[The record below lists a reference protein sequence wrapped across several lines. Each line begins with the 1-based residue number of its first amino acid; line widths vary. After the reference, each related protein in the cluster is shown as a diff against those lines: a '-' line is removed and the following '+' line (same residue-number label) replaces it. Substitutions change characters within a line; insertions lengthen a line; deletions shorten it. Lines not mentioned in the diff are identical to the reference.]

1 MKTQISLQAFMSL
14 TNSKGEF
21 KTWGDMKDGGY
32 LGNLKNSEVLGS
44 IFKAPVEIIGENIFY
59 EYTIY
64 PKGQEWDNDAV
75 ANKPV
80 LNRVMFNLP
89 EKRLQF
95 NYTLDLFGEKEAQAW
110 AFYIGQKDA
119 NIWTQIQNQN
129 NVVAIQAIYDYCLAT
144 GQFKVLSKLGK
155 SGQTNQDY
163 FNETALI
170 ADLANAIMSTQT
182 IVNLG
187 LDPERLS
194 IMVAPNVMR
203 QITTGISASNVSQ
216 GAFDAI
222 KLGRIKNLFGYNWDR
237 SIYLGQ
243 KGTIIDKKP
252 YDFTKLLGV
261 VYNLDSLAF
270 FQQTPK
276 TTNTPVNQGEIVR
289 AFGWKPFAAMLP
301 SQEHTSYI
309 LLSEMPSESDINA
322 ARARLLANQPNVY
335 ANLPGGAANQLAG
348 GEYTAMQT
356 NATNFNTMVEPN
368 VQVAEDA
375 LLVKSKK

>member
-1 MKTQISLQAFMSL
+1 MGKSTITLQAFMSM

-32 LGNLKNSEVLGS
+32 LGNLKNNEVLGS
-44 IFKAPVEIIGENIFY
+44 IFKAPVEIVGENIFY
-59 EYTIY
+59 EYKIY
-64 PKGQEWDNDAV
+64 PQGQEWDNDAT
-75 ANKPV
+75 ASKPV

-95 NYTLDLFGEKEAQAW
+95 NYTLDLFGEKEAEAW
-110 AFYIGQKDA
+110 SFYIGQEDN
-119 NIWTQIQNQN
+119 NIWTQISNQN

-155 SGQTNQDY
+155 AGQTSKDY
-163 FNETALI
+163 FDETANI
-170 ADLANAIMSTQT
+170 ADVANAIMSTQT
-182 IVNLG
+182 MVNLG

-194 IMVAPNVMR
+194 IMVSPAVMR
-203 QITTGISASNVSQ
+203 QITTGISATNVSQ
-216 GAFDAI
+216 GAYDAI
-222 KLGRIKNLFGYNWDR
+222 KLGRINNLFGYNWDR

-243 KGTIIDKKP
+243 KGEIIKTKNF
-252 YDFTKLLGV
+252 DFTKLLGV

-276 TTNTPVNQGEIVR
+276 TTNTPINQGEIVR

-309 LLSEMPSESDINA
+309 LLSEMPTYDEINA
-322 ARARLLANQPNVY
+322 ARARLLQAQPNVY
-335 ANLPGGAANQLAG
+335 AKLPGAAGNQLNG
-348 GEYTAMQT
+348 SSSNSTEYNAMKA
-356 NATNFNTMVEPN
+356 NATNFGAMQVPN
-368 VQVAEDA
+368 VET
-375 LLVKSKK
+375 K